1 VTGTRDQKQL
11 KCDENDE
18 RILWPARGLY
28 AKETNTETTKRE
40 IVKGGEENVW
50 RGDIRV
56 FIYSPLIQT
65 NATYHIH
72 IHPDN
77 HVIKFYQRK

>member
-28 AKETNTETTKRE
+28 AKEKNTETTKRE

-50 RGDIRV
+50 RGICGYLFTPADPKQPRHII
-56 FIYSPLIQT
+56 FTFTQIITSSNST
-65 NATYHIH
+65 NG
-72 IHPDN
+72 
-77 HVIKFYQRK
+77 K